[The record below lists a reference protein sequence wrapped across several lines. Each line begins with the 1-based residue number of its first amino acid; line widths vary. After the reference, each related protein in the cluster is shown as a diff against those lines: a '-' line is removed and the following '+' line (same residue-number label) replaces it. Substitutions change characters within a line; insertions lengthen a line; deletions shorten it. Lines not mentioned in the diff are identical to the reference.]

1 MEREGASGRKIAK
14 EQREW
19 ARKVREEWNW
29 GTIGGR
35 KKGNDEAVSSINL
48 TRGQRRLTKWTSRD
62 SSNPVP

>member
-1 MEREGASGRKIAK
+1 VGILEREGASGRKIAK

-35 KKGNDEAVSSINL
+35 KKGNEEALSSGDQTN
-48 TRGQRRLTKWTSRD
+48 KEVRD
-62 SSNPVP
+62 A